1 MKLYIGN
8 LSYDTTE
15 AEVREILEEFGP
27 IVDLHMP
34 VDRDSGRPRGFVF
47 VTFSTKELAEAAMAK
62 LDGFDFGGRNL
73 RVREAED
80 RRTDNRGGGGG
91 GGGRPRSSYGGREGG
106 GGGYRGGRGG
116 GGGGGRDRDGG
127 GGYREDRGGYRE
139 DRGGYREDREGGGGY
154 RGGGG
159 GGRDRDDDRRGGGKR
174 YRSL

>member
-73 RVREAED
+73 RVREAVWPVLF
-80 RRTDNRGGGGG
+80 GC
-91 GGGRPRSSYGGREGG
+91 PRHSR
-106 GGGYRGGRGG
+106 
-116 GGGGGRDRDGG
+116 
-127 GGYREDRGGYRE
+127 
-139 DRGGYREDREGGGGY
+139 
-154 RGGGG
+154 
-159 GGRDRDDDRRGGGKR
+159 KN
-174 YRSL
+174 